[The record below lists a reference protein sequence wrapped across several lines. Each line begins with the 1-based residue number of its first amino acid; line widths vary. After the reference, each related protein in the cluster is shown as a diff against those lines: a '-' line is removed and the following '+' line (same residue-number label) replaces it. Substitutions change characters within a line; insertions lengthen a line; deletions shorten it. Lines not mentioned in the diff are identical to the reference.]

1 MTGFGW
7 SEAIGLLTLIAAGA
21 MVVAS
26 QHGIG
31 TRNTQP
37 AQNRPNGDQ
46 P

>member
-1 MTGFGW
+1 MTAPEW
-7 SEAIGLLTLIAAGA
+7 IAVVLGLVAAF

-37 AQNRPNGDQ
+37 APNQTERRPR
-46 P
+46 

>member
-1 MTGFGW
+1 MN
-7 SEAIGLLTLIAAGA
+7 LTAPEWIAVVLGLIAAS

-37 AQNRPNGDQ
+37 ANRPNGDHQ
-46 P
+46 